1 MFLGHLKSN
10 EGPIPE
16 GADMESSLDVVHR
29 LLEKVRE
36 KQRKATGGVPQ
47 NVKAER

>member
-1 MFLGHLKSN
+1 MFLGHFKSN
-10 EGPIPE
+10 EGPAPE

-29 LLEKVRE
+29 LLEVRE